1 MRSFF
6 RLAWVALFLHAPG
19 MSASMAQEAPPLWAY
34 PVNPPGFTPTPDDG
48 LVRRVPD
55 SDVGYTTPQVRDRF
69 SAPDW
74 HPASHA
80 PLPPVVASGRK
91 PDVSAC
97 GYCHRAEGN
106 GGPENA
112 SLAGLPFAYI
122 VQQMNDYKSGLRST
136 AVAKR
141 NPQALMITT
150 AKGLTDDE
158 IRQAA
163 AYFSALQ
170 PRQNIRVLETDMVPK
185 TYIANWHL
193 VKSPTAEVEPIGQR
207 IIEVPDVLAHFESRD
222 TRATFT
228 AYVPTG
234 SVDKGRTLAAGTA
247 DLKVAACASCHGKD
261 LRGLEAI
268 PSIAGRSPTYIV
280 RQLHE
285 IKAGIRAGAAI
296 QPMKDVAAR
305 LKPDDMVSIAAYLAS
320 LPP

>member
-1 MRSFF
+1 MN
-6 RLAWVALFLHAPG
+6 RLVAVLRPEPGASATARRLHAAG
-19 MSASMAQEAPPLWAY
+19 LEPLVV
-34 PVNPPGFTPTPDDG
+34 PLFTIAAIDDRLPDDG
-48 LVRRVPD
+48 
-55 SDVGYTTPQVRDRF
+55 
-69 SAPDW
+69 
-74 HPASHA
+74 
-80 PLPPVVASGRK
+80 
-91 PDVSAC
+91 
-97 GYCHRAEGN
+97 
-106 GGPENA
+106 
-112 SLAGLPFAYI
+112 
-122 VQQMNDYKSGLRST
+122 
-136 AVAKR
+136 